1 LQKSLDDIL
10 TGRLRK
16 NELVS
21 FLRKHPEL
29 FEETVKVSLQDE
41 QPQSWRAA
49 WLIGHFMEN
58 NDVVLMPYV
67 DSFLSRISGKGDG
80 HQRELLKILN
90 RMKLTE
96 DQEGRLF
103 DVSLSIWEEIHKSP
117 SVRGTAF
124 QTILNIIKKY
134 PELKHEIEHLTQSHY
149 TETLS
154 PGIKHSF
161 NKLIGLENESHD

>member
-1 LQKSLDDIL
+1 MQKSLDDIL
-10 TGRLRK
+10 TGRLLK
-16 NELVS
+16 IELVS

-29 FEETVKVSLQDE
+29 FEETIKISLGDQS
-41 QPQSWRAA
+41 PQSWRAA
-49 WLIGHFMEN
+49 WLIGHYMKK
-58 NDVVLMPYV
+58 NDALLLPYV
-67 DSFLSRISGKGDG
+67 DSFLSKIGDKGDG

-103 DVSLSIWEEIHKSP
+103 DASLSIWEEIHKSP

-124 QTILNIIKKY
+124 RTIQNIIKKY

-161 NKLIGLENESHD
+161 YKSIGRETE

>member
-1 LQKSLDDIL
+1 MQKSLDDIL

-29 FEETVKVSLQDE
+29 LEEAIGISLGNQR
-41 QPQSWRAA
+41 PQSWRAA
-49 WLIGHFMEN
+49 WLIGHYMEL
-58 NDVVLMPYV
+58 NDARLLPYV
-67 DSFLSRISGKGDG
+67 DSILSNIAAKEDG
-80 HQRELLKILN
+80 HQREFLKILS
-90 RMKLTE
+90 RVELTE
-96 DQEGRLF
+96 DQEGILF

-124 QTILNIIKKY
+124 QTILTIVEKY
-134 PELKHEIEHLTQSHY
+134 PELKSEIEHLTQPHY

-161 NKLIGLENESHD
+161 HKLIGGG